1 MSIHFKIENN
11 QLHCTFTRDVVASAI
26 SQMRDLFNAT
36 LDNQDT
42 EWGTLVLDMEKVE
55 KIDSLGINLIVWL
68 FRFVKGDNHD
78 FKIINCND
86 SLMKVFTLF
95 RLQEQFSIAPKSKE

>member
-1 MSIHFKIENN
+1 MSIRFKTEKN
-11 QLHCTFTRDVVASAI
+11 QLLCTFTRDVVASAI

-36 LDNQDT
+36 LDSQTGWD
-42 EWGTLVLDMEKVE
+42 TLVLDMEKVE
-55 KIDSLGINLIVWL
+55 KVDSLGINLIVWL
-68 FRFVKGDNHD
+68 FRYVKGDDHD

-95 RLQEQFSIAPKSKE
+95 RLQDQFTITPINNE